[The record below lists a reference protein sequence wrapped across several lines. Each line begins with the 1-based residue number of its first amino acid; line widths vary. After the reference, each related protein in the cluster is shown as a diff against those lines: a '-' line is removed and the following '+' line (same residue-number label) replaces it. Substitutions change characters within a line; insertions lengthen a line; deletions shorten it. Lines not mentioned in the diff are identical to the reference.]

1 VKLFFLPCGSII
13 PQVKITLRNV
23 DTTVEHVAQSN
34 NAGNY
39 VFLSITPGQYT
50 LPAEAPGFELSKT
63 APFTL
68 EVNQTATFDL
78 TMQVGTVQ
86 QTLTVGRGS
95 HTPARHRNRVLH
107 AGTLQTAGAALHQSQ
122 AISGS

>member
-1 VKLFFLPCGSII
+1 VKLFFPPCGSII

-50 LPAEAPGFELSKT
+50 LPAKAPGFELSKT
-63 APFTL
+63 APPLRSTKL
-68 EVNQTATFDL
+68 
-78 TMQVGTVQ
+78 
-86 QTLTVGRGS
+86 RRS
-95 HTPARHRNRVLH
+95 
-107 AGTLQTAGAALHQSQ
+107 
-122 AISGS
+122 I